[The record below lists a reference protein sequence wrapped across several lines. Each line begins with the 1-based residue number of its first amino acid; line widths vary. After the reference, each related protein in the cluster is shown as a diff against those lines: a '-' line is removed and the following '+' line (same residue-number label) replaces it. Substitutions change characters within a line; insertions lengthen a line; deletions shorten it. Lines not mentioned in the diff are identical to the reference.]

1 MFITPFTVEGSQ
13 PSKCRP
19 LNYVDYT
26 NFAISLVLLI
36 GILLSYLP
44 QHFRIIARGTSY
56 GLSPYFVLLGTTSAT
71 SAFANIIVLPPSR
84 TSIEC
89 CSVISGFACTA
100 GLLGVAQIT
109 VQWVCFTII
118 MFLFLIY
125 FPRATPKH
133 HQPRHRPESP
143 SYRSAVIV
151 VLICILYTV
160 ALGIASTYIILSQPS
175 LAWKFADGLGI
186 TATALASIQ
195 YFPQIYTTYKLKSL
209 GSLSIPMM
217 CVQTP
222 GGYLWA
228 ASLAARLGWE
238 GWSAWILYVFIS
250 TLQGVV
256 LGMGLWFKWKKRG
269 EVDED
274 EGEDEANAENE
285 RRQDEEGRGRAT
297 ERSGDEQTP
306 LLRPET

>member
-109 VQWVCFTII
+109 VQWVCFTI
-118 MFLFLIY
+118 MY
-125 FPRATPKH
+125 VPQQPHSGQRASVHEAGQLDHPH
-133 HQPRHRPESP
+133 NPPP
-143 SYRSAVIV
+143 SS
-151 VLICILYTV
+151 
-160 ALGIASTYIILSQPS
+160 S
-175 LAWKFADGLGI
+175 F
-186 TATALASIQ
+186 
-195 YFPQIYTTYKLKSL
+195 
-209 GSLSIPMM
+209 
-217 CVQTP
+217 
-222 GGYLWA
+222 YLM
-228 ASLAARLGWE
+228 
-238 GWSAWILYVFIS
+238 Y
-250 TLQGVV
+250 
-256 LGMGLWFKWKKRG
+256 
-269 EVDED
+269 
-274 EGEDEANAENE
+274 
-285 RRQDEEGRGRAT
+285 
-297 ERSGDEQTP
+297 
-306 LLRPET
+306 